1 MVKLVSII
9 GRFAVQYI
17 HIGLKMAV
25 KWIETSAAI
34 NLLEAER
41 QLLQVGLP
49 NLHGHYLLQ
58 YSAWDQK
65 ILDTTTLD
73 YDLFVSH
80 GIEGGAQVDFLQMP
94 FRDNTIDCVLLHH
107 VIEQS
112 ENPHQSL
119 REAARIVVP
128 NGYIV
133 IVAFNPWSCLGLS
146 RYIPLNNG
154 PKSGHY
160 ISSNRVSDWLNLLGF
175 RVEQVEATHF
185 LPAPIASMV
194 PDLSKKVDSAARGLG
209 FSFGGAYILIARKL
223 VAGRTPIRQQWL
235 PLSGRRIPVTTSSA
249 RGMRDPN
256 R

>member
-1 MVKLVSII
+1 
-9 GRFAVQYI
+9 
-17 HIGLKMAV
+17 MAD
-25 KWIETSAAI
+25 KWIDTTAAT

-41 QLLQVGLP
+41 QLLHASLP
-49 NLHGHYLLQ
+49 NLDGHYLLQ
-58 YSAWDQK
+58 YSAWDKK
-65 ILDTTTLD
+65 ILDTTTLKFD
-73 YDLFVSH
+73 FFVGH
-80 GIEGGAQVDFLQMP
+80 GDNGAAHVDFLQLP

-107 VIEQS
+107 VVEQS

-146 RYIPLNNG
+146 RYIPFNNG
-154 PKSGHY
+154 PKTGHY
-160 ISSNRVSDWLNLLGF
+160 ISSNRISDWLNLLGF

-185 LPAPIASMV
+185 LPAPIASLA

-235 PLSGRRIPVTTSSA
+235 PLSGRRIPVATSTA
-249 RGMRDPN
+249 RGMRATD

>member
-1 MVKLVSII
+1 MVKLAAVN
-9 GRFAVQYI
+9 GYFAVQI
-17 HIGLKMAV
+17 ILVDHKMTN
-25 KWIETSAAI
+25 KWIETSAAK
-34 NLLEAER
+34 NVLEAER
-41 QLLQVGLP
+41 QLLLASLP

-65 ILDTTTLD
+65 ILDTTTLQ
-73 YDLFVSH
+73 YDFFVSH
-80 GIEGGAQVDFLQMP
+80 GDAGAAQVDFLQMP
-94 FRDNTIDCVLLHH
+94 FRDNTTDCVLLHH
-107 VIEQS
+107 VVEQS

-154 PKSGHY
+154 PKSGRY
-160 ISSNRVSDWLNLLGF
+160 ISSNRISDWLNLLGF

-185 LPAPIASMV
+185 LPAPIASLS
-194 PDLSKKVDSAARGLG
+194 PSLSKKVDSACRSLG

-235 PLSGRRIPVTTSSA
+235 PLSGRRIPVATSSV
-249 RGMRDPN
+249 RGMRVSS